1 MIHTSNLRWGL
12 HSFPP
17 LEALAA
23 FGARTIF
30 QNGKIDFLPDR
41 RDCLGETDVCNALCS
56 WINHKA
62 LPALNEHIKNHA
74 WTPKTHDTFTLE
86 NGLYR
91 FEASPCA
98 SAGYLYMTGCMK
110 GFDKFPAGKWSGS
123 FIPEIGEKVTAVV
136 NNIGECRVLGYFLE
150 DGWDGVIARPEN
162 PPEWVIRQNGGNAV
176 CGLFG
181 AEIREAIPEQFKQR
195 EMNDAARNI

>member
-1 MIHTSNLRWGL
+1 MIHTSNLQWGL

-62 LPALNEHIKNHA
+62 LPAL
-74 WTPKTHDTFTLE
+74 KTNTSKIMHGRRKRTTHSHWKTAFIVLRRRLAPVPVIFT
-86 NGLYR
+86 
-91 FEASPCA
+91 
-98 SAGYLYMTGCMK
+98 
-110 GFDKFPAGKWSGS
+110 
-123 FIPEIGEKVTAVV
+123 
-136 NNIGECRVLGYFLE
+136 
-150 DGWDGVIARPEN
+150 
-162 PPEWVIRQNGGNAV
+162 
-176 CGLFG
+176 
-181 AEIREAIPEQFKQR
+181 
-195 EMNDAARNI
+195 

>member
-41 RDCLGETDVCNALCS
+41 RDCLGETDVCNALYS

-62 LPALNEHIKNHA
+62 FPALNEHIKNHA

-98 SAGYLYMTGCMK
+98 SAGYLYMTGC
-110 GFDKFPAGKWSGS
+110 
-123 FIPEIGEKVTAVV
+123 
-136 NNIGECRVLGYFLE
+136 NIGATTKIFPVKEFFDTLE
-150 DGWDGVIARPEN
+150 GE
-162 PPEWVIRQNGGNAV
+162 
-176 CGLFG
+176 
-181 AEIREAIPEQFKQR
+181 
-195 EMNDAARNI
+195 

>member
-74 WTPKTHDTFTLE
+74 WTPKKRTTHSHWKTTF
-86 NGLYR
+86 
-91 FEASPCA
+91 
-98 SAGYLYMTGCMK
+98 
-110 GFDKFPAGKWSGS
+110 
-123 FIPEIGEKVTAVV
+123 I
-136 NNIGECRVLGYFLE
+136 VLRHHLAPVP
-150 DGWDGVIARPEN
+150 VI
-162 PPEWVIRQNGGNAV
+162 
-176 CGLFG
+176 FT
-181 AEIREAIPEQFKQR
+181 
-195 EMNDAARNI
+195 